1 MIIDDIQEYSNSL
14 DKARE
19 YGSKLCR
26 ELQKALRHVIPDIK
40 VHLGGIES
48 GIDVVTFDSES
59 HKSEN
64 FDGKSYMLQIIAHD
78 IFPELPTDTDFG
90 CYISQEEAKN
100 VKAILKKLRNGNVS
114 NLMPF
119 CNEKTAHAIS
129 SNFSQDEIMELVGI
143 LEFIK
148 ENYKEYGKPAL
159 VPKYEDEGCEA
170 TPVIAYIDIVLDNCG
185 WHEWEDL
192 ERMLL
197 EREVL
202 LKGKVAVTCIKGLTE
217 AVK

>member
-1 MIIDDIQEYSNSL
+1 MIIDDIQEYKNSL
-14 DKARE
+14 EKATA
-19 YGSKLCR
+19 YGKKLCR
-26 ELQKALRHVIPDIK
+26 EFQDALKSVIPDIK
-40 VHLGGIES
+40 VHLGGVES
-48 GIDVVTFDSES
+48 GTDIVTFDSES

-64 FDGKSYMLQIIAHD
+64 FDGKDYMLQIIAHG

-129 SNFSQDEIMELVGI
+129 SNFSHDEIMELVGI
-143 LEFIK
+143 LKFIMK
-148 ENYKEYGKPAL
+148 NYKEYGKPIL
-159 VPKYEDEGCEA
+159 VPRYYEGCEDA
-170 TPVIAYIDIVLDNCG
+170 PVIAYIDIVLDNCG
-185 WHEWEDL
+185 WHEWTDL
-192 ERMLL
+192 ERILL

-202 LKGKVAVTCIKGLTE
+202 LKGKVAITCIKGLTGE
-217 AVK
+217 RE

>member
-1 MIIDDIQEYSNSL
+1 MIIDDIQEYKNSL
-14 DKARE
+14 EKATA
-19 YGSKLCR
+19 YGNKIAKLL
-26 ELQKALRHVIPDIK
+26 EDALKPAIPDIR

-64 FDGKSYMLQIIAHD
+64 FDGKDYMLQIIAHD

-119 CNEKTAHAIS
+119 CDENTAHAIS
-129 SNFSQDEIMELVGI
+129 RNFSHDEIMELVGI

>member
-1 MIIDDIQEYSNSL
+1 MIIDDMMEYKNSL
-14 DKARE
+14 EKARE
-19 YGSKLCR
+19 YGKKICM
-26 ELQKALRHVIPDIK
+26 EFETALKPIIPDIR

-64 FDGKSYMLQIIAHD
+64 FDGKDYMLQIIAHG

-100 VKAILKKLRNGNVS
+100 VKAILKKLRNGNAS

-143 LEFIK
+143 LKFIMK
-148 ENYKEYGKPAL
+148 NYKEYGKPIL
-159 VPKYEDEGCEA
+159 VPRYCEGCEA

-185 WHEWEDL
+185 WHEWKDL

-202 LKGKVAVTCIKGLTE
+202 LKGKVAVTCIKGLTGAIE
-217 AVK
+217 

>member
-1 MIIDDIQEYSNSL
+1 MIIDDIQEYKNSL
-14 DKARE
+14 EKATA
-19 YGSKLCR
+19 YGNKIAKLL
-26 ELQKALRHVIPDIK
+26 EDALKPVIPDIR

-64 FDGKSYMLQIIAHD
+64 FDGKDYMLQIIAHD